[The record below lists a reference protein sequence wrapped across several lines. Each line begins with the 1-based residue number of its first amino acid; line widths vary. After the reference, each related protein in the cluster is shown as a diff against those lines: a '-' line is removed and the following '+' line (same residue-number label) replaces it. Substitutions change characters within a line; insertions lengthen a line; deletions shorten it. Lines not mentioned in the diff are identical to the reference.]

1 MKFEGKTITI
11 NTTIYD
17 AFKVRAEAGVSLV
30 VVDEEFKLL
39 GTLSDGDL
47 RKAILTKNN
56 LSDSISKIY
65 NSSPIVIDENKYS
78 KNFAKNQLI
87 KNKIDMV
94 PVIDQSRKLIN
105 IVYLTDYLSD
115 PVKEKIKIPLI
126 VMAGGKGTRLAP
138 FTDILPKPLIPVNGK
153 TVIERIIGGFTEYG
167 IEEISLVVN
176 FKSEILK
183 AYFSE
188 LEPSYKVNFI
198 NEKEPLGTIGGVNLV
213 DLNNHKTFFLTNCD
227 ILINIDYSDLYHH
240 HKNSNNDLTLVAST
254 KQFTNPYGVC
264 DLDES
269 GNLKNIIEKPSS
281 ESLVNTGLYVINSS
295 ILNLIPNN
303 KAFNATDLIEELLK
317 GKKRVGI
324 YPIDETQWSDVG
336 QWDEFRKTIEK
347 I

>member
-1 MKFEGKTITI
+1 MQFEGKTITVD
-11 NTTIYD
+11 TTIYD

-30 VVDEEFKLL
+30 VVDEELKLL

-56 LSDSISKIY
+56 LSDNISKIF
-65 NSSPIVIDENKYS
+65 NSNPIFVNENEYS
-78 KNFAKNQLI
+78 KSFAKDKLI

-94 PVIDQSRKLIN
+94 PVIDKSKRLIN
-105 IVYLTDYLSD
+105 IVYLKDYLSD
-115 PVKEKIKIPLI
+115 PTKEKIKIPLI

-188 LEPSYKVNFI
+188 LEPSYKINFI

-213 DLNNHKTFFLTNCD
+213 DLKMHKTFFLTNCD

-240 HKNSNNDLTLVAST
+240 HNDSNNDLTLVAST

-264 DLDES
+264 DLDKN

-295 ILNLIPNN
+295 ILSLIPSD
-303 KAFNATDLIEELLK
+303 KPYNATDLIEKLLEEE
-317 GKKRVGI
+317 KRVGI

>member
-1 MKFEGKTITI
+1 MEFEGKII
-11 NTTIYD
+11 KANATIYD
-17 AFKVRAEAGVSLV
+17 AFKIRAEAGTSLV
-30 VVDEEFKLL
+30 VVDEDLKLL

-47 RKAILTKNN
+47 RKAILSKYN
-56 LSDSISKIY
+56 LSDNISRIFKKD
-65 NSSPIVIDENKYS
+65 PIFVDDNQHS
-78 KNFAKNQLI
+78 TSNAKDKLI

-94 PVIDQSRKLIN
+94 PVVDSNRKLTN
-105 IVYLTDYLSD
+105 IIYLKDFLSE

-153 TVIERIIGGFTEYG
+153 TVIERIIGGFADFG
-167 IEEISLVVN
+167 IEDISLIVN

-188 LEPSYKVNFI
+188 LNPSYKVNFI
-198 NEKEPLGTIGGVNLV
+198 IENKPLGTIGGVNLV
-213 DLNNHKTFFLTNCD
+213 NLKSNKSFFLTNCD
-227 ILINIDYSDLYHH
+227 VLINVNYSDLYTH
-240 HKNSNNDLTLVAST
+240 HKNSKNDLTLVAST

-264 DLDES
+264 SLDTD
-269 GNLKNIIEKPSS
+269 GNLKGIAEKPSS
-281 ESLVNTGLYVINSS
+281 ESLVNTGLYVVNTSVLS
-295 ILNLIPNN
+295 LIPKN
-303 KAFNATDLIEELLK
+303 KPFNATDLIEELIK

-347 I
+347 N